1 MCTPHWKGATL
12 GNIPVAQTETYP
24 LRRNVQ
30 QSAADPGLGGR
41 GPGCSYD
48 VPPPVPPEQEIILSN
63 EQKEILEHVKQG
75 KNIFFTGAAG
85 SVHSLLF
92 AKGVS

>member
-1 MCTPHWKGATL
+1 MGTPPRQGTSL
-12 GNIPVAQTETYP
+12 GNILAQTETYP
-24 LRRNVQ
+24 FRRNAQ
-30 QSAADPGLGGR
+30 QPAADPGLGGR
-41 GPGCSYD
+41 GPGCSHD
-48 VPPPVPPEQEIILSN
+48 VPPPVPLEHEVILSN
-63 EQKEILEHVKQG
+63 EQKEILDLVKQG